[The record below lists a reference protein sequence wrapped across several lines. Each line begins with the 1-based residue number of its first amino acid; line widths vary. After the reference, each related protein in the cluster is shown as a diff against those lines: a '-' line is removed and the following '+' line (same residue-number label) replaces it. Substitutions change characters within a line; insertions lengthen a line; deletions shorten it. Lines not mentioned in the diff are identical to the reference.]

1 MFTKRFLVIL
11 SQIVNEKK
19 KKVEK
24 LKLKKFMMKYSPEIN
39 FNLNDKLI
47 HRYHVINKRL
57 NNEYSKHYVSE
68 NSTKER

>member
-1 MFTKRFLVIL
+1 
-11 SQIVNEKK
+11 
-19 KKVEK
+19 
-24 LKLKKFMMKYSPEIN
+24 MMKYSPEIN

-47 HRYHVINKRL
+47 HRYQVINKRL